1 MITFKQGD
9 LFQDSAEA
17 LVNPVNCVGT
27 MGKGLAKEFKRKFP
41 DNFREYVRACR
52 AGRVRPGRMPVFHT
66 HRPEINRY
74 IINFP
79 TKRDWRDP
87 SRIEDIEAGIQVL
100 ADEVRNRRIRSLAI
114 PALGCGLGGLPWPRS
129 GRSSKTG
136 SRAWRE

>member
-52 AGRVRPGRMPVFHT
+52 AGRVRPGRMLVFHT

-87 SRIEDIEAGIQVL
+87 SRIEDIEAGVQVL

-114 PALGCGLGGLPWPRS
+114 PALGCGLGGLPWP
-129 GRSSKTG
+129 
-136 SRAWRE
+136 